1 MSTIDSPS
9 RSDANDPIKHV
20 VLLLLENRSFDQM
33 LGCFQEIY
41 PNLDGIDA
49 NAANRVNSDGARQYQ
64 QLPTTVAQTPVD
76 RRHEPPHVLNQLRDE
91 NAGFVRDFAEFYG
104 ATASADDRQ
113 LVMSYYPRMFL
124 PALHRMA

>member
-1 MSTIDSPS
+1 MPTIDPQAAA
-9 RSDANDPIKHV
+9 DANDPIKHV

-64 QLPTTVAQTPVD
+64 QLPTTVEQTPVD
-76 RRHEPPHVLNQLRDE
+76 PRHETLHVLNQLRDE
-91 NAGFVRDFAEFYG
+91 NAGFVRDFTEFYG
-104 ATASADDRQ
+104 VKPSTDDRQ
-113 LVMSYYPRMFL
+113 LIMSYYPR
-124 PALHRMA
+124 